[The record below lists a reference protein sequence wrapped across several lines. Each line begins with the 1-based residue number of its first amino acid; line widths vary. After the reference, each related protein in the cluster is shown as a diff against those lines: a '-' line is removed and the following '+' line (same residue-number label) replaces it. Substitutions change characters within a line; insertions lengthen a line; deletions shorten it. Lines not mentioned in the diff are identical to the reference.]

1 MLDAARP
8 RSARRRR
15 VRLLAWA
22 AVLLVAGA
30 GLASRAA
37 EAGWAEA
44 LSRAAEAGWAEA
56 LSPFAG
62 AVLWPVLLAYPA
74 WRVATGPRRAIERNS
89 GPPSS

>member
-1 MLDAARP
+1 M
-8 RSARRRR
+8 
-15 VRLLAWA
+15 WA

-30 GLASRAA
+30 GLA
-37 EAGWAEA
+37 
-44 LSRAAEAGWAEA
+44 SRAAEAGWAEA

-74 WRVATGPRRAIERNS
+74 WRVATGPRRVIERNS